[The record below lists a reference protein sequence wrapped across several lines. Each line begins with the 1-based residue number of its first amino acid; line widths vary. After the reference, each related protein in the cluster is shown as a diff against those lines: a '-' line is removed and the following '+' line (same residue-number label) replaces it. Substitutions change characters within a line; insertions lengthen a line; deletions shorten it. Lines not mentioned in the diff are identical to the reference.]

1 VKYNYL
7 SYKHR
12 RVGVVSFT
20 VIREIFSVPCVS
32 SVPVVLFRYILPTGY
47 SALFFF
53 CLDWLVLDLLASPRK
68 SPVRPVSCVCLPD
81 FGHCFPFFSF
91 FLFCNKTKSWKR
103 RELLRAATP
112 CV

>member
-12 RVGVVSFT
+12 RVGVVSYT

-47 SALFFF
+47 SALFLFGF
-53 CLDWLVLDLLASPRK
+53 ARLGSPRVSMK
-68 SPVRPVSCVCLPD
+68 ITCPSCLVRLS
-81 FGHCFPFFSF
+81 S
-91 FLFCNKTKSWKR
+91 
-103 RELLRAATP
+103 
-112 CV
+112 